1 MKPAL
6 LVLAAGMGSRYG
18 GLKQI
23 DPVGPSGE
31 IILDYSIYDALRSG
45 FGKVVFVIRRDIEQ
59 AFREHIGA
67 KWEDRIQVEY
77 AFQDLDRLP
86 APFRVPEGRVKPWG
100 TGHAIL
106 CAKEKISEPFAA
118 INADDFYGR
127 SGYALLAGSFQNNV
141 SPAKRHFMVGFTLR
155 NTLSENGSVA
165 RGVCRCDSEGFLAEV
180 TERTNIVPDGKG
192 GAFFTAENGARIPL
206 TGDETVSM
214 NMWGFMPGIF
224 DHLSVLFEQ
233 FLSERG
239 TELKSEFYIP
249 SAVASLIHSGDAQI
263 KVMKSGDSWF
273 GVTYREDKP
282 LVQASIARLVRDK
295 VYPSPLE

>member
-1 MKPAL
+1 
-6 LVLAAGMGSRYG
+6 
-18 GLKQI
+18 
-23 DPVGPSGE
+23 
-31 IILDYSIYDALRSG
+31 
-45 FGKVVFVIRRDIEQ
+45 
-59 AFREHIGA
+59 
-67 KWEDRIQVEY
+67 
-77 AFQDLDRLP
+77 
-86 APFRVPEGRVKPWG
+86 
-100 TGHAIL
+100 
-106 CAKEKISEPFAA
+106 
-118 INADDFYGR
+118 
-127 SGYALLAGSFQNNV
+127 
-141 SPAKRHFMVGFTLR
+141 MVGFTLR

-263 KVMKSGDSWF
+263 KVMKSGDSWL

-282 LVQASIARLVRDK
+282 LVQASSGRLVRYK
-295 VYPSPLE
+295 VYPSPLA